1 MLKPAEPAMQPPEPA
16 SAPGD
21 ERPIGEIVHQLV
33 EEGKAYAQAELGVAK
48 AIAAAKANILK
59 VPAILLGA
67 AFLLLQAAVTV
78 LAVAVFLGLLA
89 LMGPILA
96 GLLAFVIFAGLAGGL
111 GWLAIDKL
119 RRDL

>member
-1 MLKPAEPAMQPPEPA
+1 MLKPAEPAMQPPEP
-16 SAPGD
+16 GD
-21 ERPIGEIVHQLV
+21 ECPIGEIVHQLV
-33 EEGKAYAQAELGVAK
+33 EEGKACAQAELGVAR
-48 AIAAAKANILK
+48 AIAEAKANGLK

-78 LAVAVFLGLLA
+78 LAVALFLGLLA
-89 LMGPILA
+89 LVGPVLA

-111 GWLAIDKL
+111 TWQAVRMI